1 MDQNNLQVIVEDL
14 INKKIIP
21 ENCKNTNEF
30 IVGHLE
36 LFKYIY
42 GLQTKCNRYRFILN
56 NLYKWLEEKSN
67 IQYNKMVWQNS
78 VYTKVL
84 RELNR
89 LKEMEVK

>member
-1 MDQNNLQVIVEDL
+1 MDKANLQNIVNDL
-14 INKKIIP
+14 IKRNIIP
-21 ENCKNTNEF
+21 DNIKITNEF
-30 IVGHLE
+30 IVGNLE

-42 GLQTKCNRYRFILN
+42 SLQTRCDKYRFILN
-56 NLYKWLEEKSN
+56 NLYKWLEENSN

-78 VYTKVL
+78 VFSKVL

>member
-1 MDQNNLQVIVEDL
+1 MNQNNLQVIVEDL

-21 ENCKNTNEF
+21 ENCKITNEF
-30 IVGHLE
+30 IAGNLE

-42 GLQTKCNRYRFILN
+42 NLQSRCKKYRFILN